1 MVNFRL
7 EGKPD
12 SHHSAMLGGTI
23 AAGIEWTQG
32 NLGATLILAQHR
44 G

>member
-7 EGKPD
+7 EEKPD

-23 AAGIEWTQG
+23 APASNGSEG
-32 NLGATLILAQHR
+32 DFEAALILAQHR

>member
-12 SHHSAMLGGTI
+12 GHHSAMLGRTI
-23 AAGIEWTQG
+23 AAGIEWIQG
-32 NLGATLILAQHR
+32 AVGASFIWA
-44 G
+44 